1 MTEKGSKFNIN
12 YDILQCVE
20 HYIFLKKN
28 TFSFERCNL
37 KVRYRIDFFVK

>member
-20 HYIFLKKN
+20 HYIFLKKML
-28 TFSFERCNL
+28 SVL
-37 KVRYRIDFFVK
+37 KDAILRYRIKFFIK